1 MFVDLVTLQGLV
13 VQLNLS
19 IIISTA
25 VKRQNTA
32 CSDCLNY
39 ANGDLK
45 LVLSVLRYVKLFLK
59 LATSFLLE
67 QSEIEHSND

>member
-13 VQLNLS
+13 VQFNLS

-32 CSDCLNY
+32 GSDCLNY

>member
-13 VQLNLS
+13 LQFNLS
-19 IIISTA
+19 IIISNA

-32 CSDCLNY
+32 SSDCLND